1 MERAVAAAL
10 LIERTA
16 RDIYEERSSS
26 AVQPLQWS
34 ILRFLESSPTS
45 DARVAVIAKYLGT
58 HHAPVSRAVAT
69 LAKRGLVEKDTRAG
83 PARTAPIVLTDLG
96 REALEQ
102 DPIKKVAERL
112 ETLPERE
119 RRVFEKVLTYLAM
132 SRNYKGDG

>member
-83 PARTAPIVLTDLG
+83 PARTAPIVLTDL
-96 REALEQ
+96 
-102 DPIKKVAERL
+102 ERL